1 VRALRLDERQQHRA
15 LQEVQEEEQV
25 RQPDLFRK
33 GPSGPELRDRALAK
47 FETRESR
54 WLQRARHWM
63 VDLLR
68 DGQHEVSSDDVWR
81 YCPPPAD
88 CHPSVMGPVF
98 KGGLFVQTGWKA
110 STRPSAHARTIRTYR
125 LR

>member
-1 VRALRLDERQQHRA
+1 MAGQT
-15 LQEVQEEEQV
+15 
-25 RQPDLFRK
+25 DLFRPGQTGEAIK
-33 GPSGPELRDRALAK
+33 RRELAR
-47 FETRESR
+47 FEEREAS
-54 WLQRARHWM
+54 WISTARARM
-63 VDLLR
+63 VELLR
-68 DGQHEVSSDDVWR
+68 DGQHEVSADDVWR

-98 KGGLFVQTGWKA
+98 RGGLFVQAGWKA